1 MESPETNTNTL
12 EDFIDYLVNQLVQEE
27 SKLERLGIQYT
38 KQQNKV
44 DDMNKNLELLQ
55 NLQKDQNKKIIKI
68 YHIIYVKILSI

>member
-1 MESPETNTNTL
+1 METPVQSPETNTNTL
-12 EDFIDYLVNQLVQEE
+12 EDFINYLVNQLVQEE

-55 NLQKDQNKKIIKI
+55 NLQKDQNNK
-68 YHIIYVKILSI
+68 